1 MTILIALYAHPEAY
15 PPTLNAIME
24 CARQVD
30 KVVVVCRRTLP
41 TNWEF
46 PDNVELVFTTPLID
60 VADLDGVSAARKAV
74 HFARFVAAIRR
85 TIRSEPVGLAI
96 AYDAIP
102 LLACAMAKAEARG
115 EFLLW
120 YHNHDARSPADHTLF
135 SVGWV
140 AELLESRLFSLLDV
154 FSLPAAERLEFF
166 PVEKVRDRLYHI
178 PNYPPKH
185 LYDGDPIDETDEI
198 DQIKEGDK
206 ADQVDEIEA
215 DEEELGAE
223 GRCRRRTSDR
233 QGFEGTP
240 HDEIRMIYQGSIGP
254 HHGFEEIFPYLKRT
268 VAGRNLRLTLMG
280 KAWPRYREHL
290 EELVG
295 RYGIEDRVDFIDFRP
310 YAEVRDVL
318 AAHDVGLAIHKPVG
332 ITYSTGGTAS
342 NKIYEYAAAGLPVVL
357 LDNEHYR
364 RYLGGHDWTVFTDL
378 GWDSFRSCLTQV
390 LGEGG
395 AMRAAARADFRGTL
409 NFEKVFCPVLKE
421 VISWRSHGRR
431 GAAAGRGPG
440 TGCRPSTVRR
450 GPRGWKRCAKRSGM
464 ITLLSMVRGRWIRD
478 RNGGSRRWAPD
489 IGKTV

>member
-24 CARQVD
+24 CARRAE

-41 TNWEF
+41 THWEF

-74 HFARFVAAIRR
+74 HFARFVAAIRGAIR
-85 TIRSEPVGLAI
+85 TEGVEVAI

-140 AELLESRLFSLLDV
+140 AELLESRLFSLLDL

-185 LYDGDPIDETDEI
+185 LYA
-198 DQIKEGDK
+198 
-206 ADQVDEIEA
+206 ADAIEEA
-215 DEEELGAE
+215 DDDRDL
-223 GRCRRRTSDR
+223 CRRRRSDR
-233 QGFEGTP
+233 QGFGQP
-240 HDEIRMIYQGSIGP
+240 IGGEIRMIYQGSIGP
-254 HHGFEEIFPYLKRT
+254 HHGFEEIFPYLKRR
-268 VAGRNLRLTLMG
+268 VEGRGLRLTLMG
-280 KAWPRYREHL
+280 KAWPRYRRHL
-290 EELVG
+290 EELV
-295 RYGIEDRVDFIDFRP
+295 RRLGIEQRVSFMDFQP
-310 YAEVRDVL
+310 YAAVRQVL
-318 AAHDVGLAIHKPVG
+318 MAHDVGLAIHKPVG

-357 LDNEHYR
+357 LDNDHYR
-364 RYLGGHDWTVFTDL
+364 RYLGDYDWTVFTDL
-378 GWDSFRSCLTQV
+378 GWASLRGCLERILQHYEAMSESARSDF
-390 LGEGG
+390 
-395 AMRAAARADFRGTL
+395 RADL
-409 NFEKVFCPVLKE
+409 NFEKVFRPVLDGA
-421 VISWRSHGRR
+421 ISRR
-431 GAAAGRGPG
+431 FGAG
-440 TGCRPSTVRR
+440 
-450 GPRGWKRCAKRSGM
+450 
-464 ITLLSMVRGRWIRD
+464 
-478 RNGGSRRWAPD
+478 GGSA
-489 IGKTV
+489 